1 MGGVEAYL
9 HLFLISSLDGGEWS
23 ASRCDRFTPWKE
35 GRIEDEKNL
44 TLPEFELRTV
54 KLVASRYTV
63 FVFLAIFYMWNKIGC
78 HCNVT
83 SEGNR
88 LFDNEIAN
96 ISCMKISIN
105 SIQINEPTRCN
116 NFLSLLLDH
125 DQQHCYHHTPTVK
138 PESATAVVKLLMMGV
153 RTPETC

>member
-1 MGGVEAYL
+1 MGGVQVYL

-54 KLVASRYTV
+54 KLVASRYTA
-63 FVFLAIFYMWNKIGC
+63 FVFPAIVCIWNKIGC

-83 SEGNR
+83 NDGNR
-88 LFDNEIAN
+88 QFDNEIAN
-96 ISCMKISIN
+96 TSCMKISIN
-105 SIQINEPTRCN
+105 SIQISEPTRCN
-116 NFLSLLLDH
+116 NFLSLLLDVYVQLNMFRASSPPSSGA
-125 DQQHCYHHTPTVK
+125 QQ
-138 PESATAVVKLLMMGV
+138 LQ
-153 RTPETC
+153 